1 MVTNN
6 DVHTIISI
14 LFVAGAA
21 YFTQFIYWCYI
32 ANRKNISIRT
42 WTSLS
47 VILFPI
53 DYMVFINRK
62 HQYIK
67 WVIESAPSNTMED
80 LEATNIKHVEAHTN
94 EYVQALGFLYLRDIL

>member
-21 YFTQFIYWCYI
+21 YYTHFIYWCYI
-32 ANRKNISIRT
+32 ANRKNINIRT
-42 WTSLS
+42 WT
-47 VILFPI
+47 VILFAI
-53 DYMVFINRK
+53 DYMVFITRK

-67 WVIESAPSNTMED
+67 WVIESAPSNTMKD
-80 LEATNIKHVEAHTN
+80 VEATNIKHVEAHTN
-94 EYVQALGFLYLRDIL
+94 EYVQALGFLYLRGIL